1 MMADFKRKAL
11 IASGAVCF
19 GLSLCAADAMR
30 GPALRD
36 VRLGGGPS
44 AKMNAFFRERM
55 QTEFAQ
61 REIFGEAREAFVR
74 RDDDIR
80 GNGGIWRGEF
90 WGKLMLSTARVAD
103 YLQDPSL
110 TKFVREECHRMIKLQ
125 DPDGYLGSYRDP
137 ELVAITNLEAATK
150 AYGWGTCWN
159 LWNRKYAMWGM
170 LMAYKATGD
179 RAILE
184 SVVRQADQMIAMM
197 RKLGYRLHDTG
208 ATVMNGLPS
217 MSLLKPLLMLYRETG
232 RKDYLDYAVEML
244 PDWDRPDGACPNFFR
259 NAFNG
264 KPLNEWYPYPWR
276 WAKAY
281 EMMSCL
287 DGLVEHHR
295 ITGDRRSLEAVIAI
309 RDNILKTEANPFGG
323 VGYGDKFVGASKCAN
338 ALSEV
343 CDAIH
348 WIRLNLD
355 LYLVTG
361 DKRYLDT
368 METAYFNNFL
378 AGVFRSGTYG
388 AFFVRGS
395 CRHENQYQCGYA
407 YNHCC
412 VDNVARTFM
421 DMAEGAITVDR
432 SGTYHVNF
440 YQDAK
445 VSFGDVSF
453 EISGDYPKGH
463 VVTVKIVSPVPR
475 KIEFRKPEWCPR
487 LDVSETSPGV
497 WRLDFDMNP
506 RVVDR
511 CVPDDGSEGFE
522 TATFGGWKRYR
533 YVDCNPAST
542 DLLAHYRKTAAA
554 EVMYGPLVLA
564 KSKRLDVQEDE
575 IFDEFTVNGKG
586 YDVALKPIDPNRCW
600 CAWEL
605 ELRKKGERT
614 IKTRVCDF
622 QSAGDEPLS
631 FNANA
636 FSIWF

>member
-1 MMADFKRKAL
+1 MRY
-11 IASGAVCF
+11 ASITGVMLAVVACF
-19 GLSLCAADAMR
+19 GLSLHAADAMR

-61 REIFGEAREAFVR
+61 REIFGEAREAFVQ
-74 RDDDIR
+74 RDDDIK

-110 TKFVREECHRMIKLQ
+110 TKFVREECHRMIALQ

-179 RAILE
+179 RAILD

-197 RKLGYRLHDTG
+197 RRLGYRLHDTG

-232 RKDYLDYAVEML
+232 RKEYLDYAVEML

-259 NAFNG
+259 NAGNG
-264 KPLNEWYPYPWR
+264 KPLNEWYPRPWS

-295 ITGDRRSLEAVIAI
+295 VTGDRRSLETVIAI

-323 VGYGDKFVGASKCAN
+323 VGFGDKFICASKRVN

-355 LYLVTG
+355 LFLVTG
-361 DKRYLDT
+361 DKRFLDAI
-368 METAYFNNFL
+368 ETTYFNNFL

-421 DMAEGAITVDR
+421 DMAEGSVTVDR
-432 SGTYHVNF
+432 EGTYHVNF
-440 YQDAK
+440 YQDAE
-445 VSFGDVSF
+445 VAFGDVRF
-453 EISGDYPKGH
+453 AITGDYPKGN
-463 VVTVKIVSPVPR
+463 VITVKVSAPR
-475 KIEFRKPEWCPR
+475 IPKVEFRKPAWCPR
-487 LDVSETSPGV
+487 LDIAETAPGT
-497 WRLDFDMNP
+497 WRLTFDMNP

-511 CVPDDGSEGFE
+511 PVPDDDSEGFDG
-522 TATFGGWKRYR
+522 TTVGGWMRSRYLDGKRQSY
-533 YVDCNPAST
+533 

-564 KSKRLDVQEDE
+564 KAKRLGVPEDE
-575 IFDEFTVNGKG
+575 IFDGFTVNGKG
-586 YDVALKPIDPNRCW
+586 YAVALKPIDPNRCW

-605 ELRKKGERT
+605 ELRKEGERT
-614 IKTRVCDF
+614 VKTRVCDF